1 MTISL
6 NSSQK
11 GFTLIELLIV
21 IAILGFLA
29 NVVVGSVQGARQK
42 AFSVKAKQEF
52 KSIESSLEQY
62 KSDNGGN
69 FPDDANRDIPPGL
82 EQYLAPGIW
91 PDAPWPGSVYDWDNW
106 VDPDTDEPIYQISVR
121 FCPAGQPT
129 QCNFPKESWA
139 EDFDINSSVYYCI
152 EGPCRAHI
160 NQPINHPGYC
170 INCPEE

>member
-1 MTISL
+1 MTISH
-6 NSSQK
+6 NTSQK

-21 IAILGFLA
+21 IAIIGFLA
-29 NVVVGSVQGARQK
+29 NVVVGSMQGARQK

-62 KSDNGGN
+62 KTDNDGN
-69 FPDDANRDIPPGL
+69 FPEDTNRDIPPGL

-121 FCPAGQPT
+121 FCPAGEPE
-129 QCNFPKESWA
+129 QCKFPSEPWA

-152 EGPCRAHI
+152 EGPCRSHI
-160 NQPINHPGYC
+160 NQPITHPGYC
-170 INCPEE
+170 INCIE